1 MAATAW
7 AFYNSF
13 REKLGE
19 GDFDLSGTSVN
30 FTMSL
35 HTSAASAN
43 ATNAVLSTYASIA
56 NEVTD
61 GYGYATGGLSVSG
74 RTWAAGASAGVFR
87 FDSTAVVWTAT
98 GGDISNIKFAI
109 IYQSGG
115 KLVCYSKLTTSQFTL
130 SEDNTLTVTPSANG
144 IFELT

>member
-43 ATNAVLSTYASIA
+43 ATNPVLSTYASIA
-56 NEVTD
+56 NEVANGN
-61 GYGYATGGLSVSG
+61 GYTTGGASVTS
-74 RTWAAGASAGVFR
+74 RTWASVATNKYR
-87 FDSTAVVWTAT
+87 FDSTAVIWTAT
-98 GGDISNIKFAI
+98 GGTIPNVKYAI
-109 IYQSGG
+109 IYKSGG
-115 KLVCYSKLTTSQFTL
+115 ALVCMSKLTTSQFTL
-130 SEDNTLTVTPSANG
+130 AEDNTLTVTPSSSG
-144 IFELT
+144 IFELA

>member
-43 ATNAVLSTYASIA
+43 ATNPVLSTYASIA
-56 NEVTD
+56 NEVANGN
-61 GYGYATGGLSVSG
+61 GYTTGGKSVSG
-74 RTWAAGASAGVFR
+74 RTWAAGGSAGVFR

-98 GGDISNIKFAI
+98 GGDVDSVKFAI

-115 KLVCYSKLTTSQFTL
+115 KLVCYSKLSTSQFNLTQ
-130 SEDNTLTVTPSANG
+130 DNTLTVTPSANG

>member
-56 NEVTD
+56 NEVAN
-61 GYGYATGGLSVSG
+61 GNGYATGGVSVTS
-74 RTWAAGASAGVFR
+74 RTWASVATDKYR
-87 FDSTAVVWTAT
+87 FDSTAVIWTAT
-98 GGDISNIKFAI
+98 GGTIPNVKYAV
-109 IYQSGG
+109 IYKSGG
-115 KLVCYSKLTTSQFTL
+115 ALVCMSKLTTSQFTL
-130 SEDNTLTVTPSANG
+130 AEDNTLTVTPSASG
-144 IFELT
+144 IFELA

>member
-19 GDFDLSGTSVN
+19 GEFDLSGTSVI
-30 FTMSL
+30 FTMTL

-43 ATNAVLSTYASIA
+43 ATNAVLSTYASKA
-56 NEVTD
+56 NEVANGN
-61 GYGYATGGLSVSG
+61 GYTTGGKSVSG

-98 GGDISNIKFAI
+98 GGDVDSVKFAI

-115 KLVCYSKLTTSQFTL
+115 KLVCYSKLSTSQFNLTQ
-130 SEDNTLTVTPSANG
+130 DNTLTVTPSAYG

>member
-19 GDFDLSGTSVN
+19 GDFDLSGTGVN

-56 NEVTD
+56 NEVANGN
-61 GYGYATGGLSVSG
+61 GYTTGGKSVSG
-74 RTWAAGASAGVFR
+74 STWAAGASAGVFR

-98 GGDISNIKFAI
+98 GGDVDSVKFAI

-115 KLVCYSKLTTSQFTL
+115 KLVCYSKLSTSQFNLTQ
-130 SEDNTLTVTPSANG
+130 DNTLTVTPSANG